1 MVRRVLCSTLM
12 PGTMLPTDEQFF
24 FLRGGSTTNQMRNDW
39 FGQNLGKNLAGKEA
53 ISCRVS
59 LAKNSKVDQRLC
71 LFVVVCF

>member
-12 PGTMLPTDEQFF
+12 PGMMLPTDEQFF
-24 FLRGGSTTNQMRNDW
+24 FSRGGSTTKQMRNDW

-59 LAKNSKVDQRLC
+59 PSRSDISIQFGDWPRIAK
-71 LFVVVCF
+71 